1 MNEGIK
7 REIEKEIRENGIQ
20 DTAFYDVYKTSTG
33 LYLPKEICDIYYVG
47 DRDETKI
54 IKDHT
59 CYKVSDQDLS
69 DIRSK
74 SSRQEVIMFPNIITI
89 FDLQLTLTFTVLV
102 DSRHNNRLYIP
113 STLAEK
119 YNVNTISKRSINGLT
134 YSEVTEKE
142 LNTIEEKSL
151 KEKIKLQRHYQTVEL
166 EDEMKPAE
174 FLFIYYHDFDTEKA
188 YVDRQM
194 YELIRKNG
202 IEIEASPKIIDDK
215 NCYSVTEDDLKVI
228 EEKMGYRGVEQLLK
242 PKRKN
247 APVSR
252 KANFPNMKIINQ
264 VVENI
269 TSFQKANKEEE
280 TTPVVPNIV
289 EEPKQESILAYKNQK
304 THQLFVPVEEVPETN
319 QLPVQVMNKSCY
331 ETSIPELEA
340 ITNKKIIVAEYYPAA
355 KEDLDVIICNHK
367 GHLFISKS
375 VLEQLGFY
383 IEDPHRIMISGDI
396 YEEITDDDIDLIKE
410 KDSDTFHINIIMKQ
424 IAPKRG

>member
-1 MNEGIK
+1 M
-7 REIEKEIRENGIQ
+7 
-20 DTAFYDVYKTSTG
+20 
-33 LYLPKEICDIYYVG
+33 DI
-47 DRDETKI
+47 T
-54 IKDHT
+54 
-59 CYKVSDQDLS
+59 
-69 DIRSK
+69 
-74 SSRQEVIMFPNIITI
+74 
-89 FDLQLTLTFTVLV
+89 QLL
-102 DSRHNNRLYIP
+102 
-113 STLAEK
+113 
-119 YNVNTISKRSINGLT
+119 
-134 YSEVTEKE
+134 
-142 LNTIEEKSL
+142 
-151 KEKIKLQRHYQTVEL
+151 
-166 EDEMKPAE
+166 
-174 FLFIYYHDFDTEKA
+174 KA
-188 YVDRQM
+188 YVNKEKLNIDLNESDVRLLTEQSLQT
-194 YELIRKNG
+194 LIYPVTSDSKYKKYYISWVLKQESFYNLQEEITNIFNDNNINHVYFKGSVLSKIYDDPSVRTRGDIDLYVDSKDFDKAKSLLLSNGYKLDTDNIDCMHHESVTKNG

>member
-7 REIEKEIRENGIQ
+7 REIEQEIRSNGIQ

-47 DRDETKI
+47 DRDNSKE
-54 IKDHT
+54 IKNRT
-59 CYKVSDQDLS
+59 CYKVNDQDLS

-74 SSRQEVIMFPNIITI
+74 SSRQEVVMFPNIITI

-102 DSRHNNRLYIP
+102 DSKHNNRLYIP

-119 YNVNTISKRSINGLT
+119 YNVNTISKRFINGLT
-134 YSEVTEKE
+134 YSEVTEKD
-142 LNTIEEKSL
+142 LDTIEEASL
-151 KEKIKLQRHYQTVEL
+151 KEKIKLKRHYQTVEL

-188 YVDRQM
+188 YVDRKM

-202 IEIEASPKIIDDK
+202 IEIEANPKIIDDK
-215 NCYSVTEDDLKVI
+215 NCYSVTNEDLKTI
-228 EEKMGYRGVEQLLK
+228 EDKMGYRGVEQLLK
-242 PKRKN
+242 PKRKD
-247 APVSR
+247 APVIR
-252 KANFPNMKIINQ
+252 KANFPNMTIINQ
-264 VVENI
+264 VIDNI
-269 TSFQKANKEEE
+269 TSFQKTHTEPE
-280 TTPVVPNIV
+280 TTVPKTV
-289 EEPKQESILAYKNQK
+289 EEPKQESILVYKNQK

-331 ETSIPELEA
+331 ETSMPELEA